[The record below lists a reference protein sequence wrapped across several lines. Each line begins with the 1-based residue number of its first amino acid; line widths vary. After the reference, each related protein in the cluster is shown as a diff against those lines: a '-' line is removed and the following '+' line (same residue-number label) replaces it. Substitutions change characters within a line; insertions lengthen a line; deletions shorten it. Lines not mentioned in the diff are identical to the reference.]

1 LQVLGRHRKAGVKG
15 EVEVGEVKRG
25 EVAVGSETKPTQNLE
40 LPAALMVLDSFLCWS
55 ANSVTVGAPC
65 LCCLVNLYSF
75 YSSLRT
81 KNHWKTWRSTSSHRK
96 CTLRSA
102 NCPRVS
108 LEWCDPFVSRR
119 IFLIQNILILFH

>member
-1 LQVLGRHRKAGVKG
+1 VLGRHRKAGVKG

-65 LCCLVNLYSF
+65 LCFPRKLVLLLFFSSYEEPLENMTQYKLPPQM
-75 YSSLRT
+75 YSSLRKMPT
-81 KNHWKTWRSTSSHRK
+81 
-96 CTLRSA
+96 C
-102 NCPRVS
+102 
-108 LEWCDPFVSRR
+108 
-119 IFLIQNILILFH
+119 